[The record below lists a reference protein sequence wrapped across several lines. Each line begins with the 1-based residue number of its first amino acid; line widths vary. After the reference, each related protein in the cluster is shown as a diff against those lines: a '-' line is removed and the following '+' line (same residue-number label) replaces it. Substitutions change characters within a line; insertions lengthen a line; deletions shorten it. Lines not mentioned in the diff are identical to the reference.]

1 MGAHIWASEA
11 FSWTI
16 KLNCIMLSD
25 DHGVSAEELAET
37 LPSLE
42 DMIPMVKAG
51 LAHSWAHILNA
62 DINTFVQ
69 AGQACEKL
77 GLYEQALPFAEAAA
91 TCTDLTKGG
100 CTVPAT
106 FCLGFR
112 TKGRCLAALGKM
124 AEAEAAFESSVASVA
139 GFGLF
144 LLEVLTLADLKA
156 LVLDKDGRAAE
167 GSSRLKVAIHTLMG
181 KSAAADQLAALQVT
195 LGSRVSVSEVL
206 S

>member
-1 MGAHIWASEA
+1 M
-11 FSWTI
+11 I
-16 KLNCIMLSD
+16 KLSYIMLSD

-42 DMIPMVKAG
+42 DMIPMVNAG
-51 LAHSWAHILNA
+51 LAQSYSHLLNE
-62 DINTFVQ
+62 DCNLFVL
-69 AGQACEKL
+69 AGRACEKL
-77 GLYEQALPFAEAAA
+77 GLYEQALPYAEAAA
-91 TCTDLTKGG
+91 TCTDITKGG

-139 GFGLF
+139 GTGLF
-144 LLEVLTLADLKA
+144 LLEVLALADLKVF
-156 LVLDKDGRAAE
+156 VLDKDGRAAE

-181 KSAAADQLAALQVT
+181 KSAAEDQLAALQVA
-195 LGSRVSVSEVL
+195 LGSGVSVGEVL
-206 S
+206 A

>member
-1 MGAHIWASEA
+1 MGAHVFTSETAS
-11 FSWTI
+11 WMI
-16 KLNCIMLSD
+16 KLSYIMLSD

-42 DMIPMVKAG
+42 AMIPMVNAG
-51 LAHSWAHILNA
+51 LAQSYMNLVNEDA
-62 DINTFVQ
+62 DLIVL
-69 AGQACEKL
+69 AGKACEKL
-77 GLYEQALPFAEAAA
+77 GLYEQALPYAEAA

-124 AEAEAAFESSVASVA
+124 AEAEAAFESSLASVV
-139 GFGLF
+139 GTGLF
-144 LLEVLTLADLKA
+144 LLEVLALADLKVF
-156 LVLDKDGRAAE
+156 VLDKDGRAAE

-181 KSAAADQLAALQVT
+181 KSAAEDQLAALQVA
-195 LGSRVSVSEVL
+195 LGSGVSVGEVL
-206 S
+206 A